1 MSITYLNILL
11 VFTVAVLFIVFQV
24 LIRIWRSNPSG
35 IQDFLR
41 GRKDNREPD
50 HEYLIPLM
58 VYEENY
64 PAFGRI
70 LELVLKNFS
79 LKRFRHEK
87 DFEKAL
93 NYLHDSVFKAS
104 TSEDLVWAMSHIV
117 NTFVSD
123 PDVAFECR
131 PHMENLLNQFLE
143 EISIPRD
150 LSE

>member
-1 MSITYLNILL
+1 MSVTYLNILL

-24 LIRIWRSNPSG
+24 LIRVWRSDPSG

-50 HEYLIPLM
+50 HEYLVPLM
-58 VYEENY
+58 VYEEGY

-70 LELVLKNFS
+70 LELVLKSFP
-79 LKRFRHEK
+79 LKRFLHEK

-123 PDVAFECR
+123 PDVAFKCR
-131 PHMENLLNQFLE
+131 PHLENLLNQFLE
-143 EISIPRD
+143 EISPPKV
-150 LSE
+150 